1 MGYIARRTSV
11 LKPEKTRLDI
21 RARGFTLDEFAK
33 VAGVS
38 RKTLGDWLGG
48 RRTCQLATELKIVR
62 ALWDYPRV
70 IPESFDNPWPVP
82 LPKSA
87 LEAIGRPAR
96 LTRGEPPPTRRPALG
111 AYSTALATVPPWEA
125 WQTYG
130 YRLVPSGRAG
140 AAFRRYLEEG
150 KPWLAFPDVFP
161 DEAAWRLAAPM
172 TGWS

>member
-1 MGYIARRTSV
+1 
-11 LKPEKTRLDI
+11 LDI

-48 RRTCQLATELKIVR
+48 RRSCQLGTELKIVR
-62 ALWDYPRV
+62 ALWDYRRV

-82 LPKSA
+82 LPKGA
-87 LEAIGRPAR
+87 LEGMGAPGR
-96 LTRGEPPPTRRPALG
+96 LTHAERPSTRPPGVGLE
-111 AYSTALATVPPWEA
+111 AYIAALATVQPLDA
-125 WQTYG
+125 WKTYG

-140 AAFRRYLEEG
+140 AAFRRYLEDG

-161 DEAAWRLAAPM
+161 DEAAWRLTAPL